1 MITFKSKSERVV
13 HAGKCLGKLIER
25 PHLVEDGGNGLLVR
39 FKLRPCGVK
48 GMVLFDG
55 EVVVID
61 GKEVDMFEVDAA
73 SVRTKTRTAILQ

>member
-39 FKLRPCGVK
+39 FKLRPYGVK

-55 EVVVID
+55 EVVCY
-61 GKEVDMFEVDAA
+61 
-73 SVRTKTRTAILQ
+73 

>member
-39 FKLRPCGVK
+39 FKLRACGVK
-48 GMVLFDG
+48 GMVQCLM
-55 EVVVID
+55 V
-61 GKEVDMFEVDAA
+61 
-73 SVRTKTRTAILQ
+73 S